1 MKIAKAPTDEDH
13 GYLFIYVGMEY
24 IFSKAAGSRSREAA
38 QGSGR
43 QVIRTWSTPAQSW
56 AAVIKTLFQ
65 SGNIKSRK
73 QKPWDGDIIGT
84 KRKNNSQNDDNG
96 WAFVE
101 DMVSQEMSNRQDIL

>member
-24 IFSKAAGSRSREAA
+24 IFSKAQEAEVEKQLREA
-38 QGSGR
+38 G
-43 QVIRTWSTPAQSW
+43 
-56 AAVIKTLFQ
+56 
-65 SGNIKSRK
+65 GNIKSRK